1 MRRTANLHHQSDT
14 ASAEDIQAYVFG
26 FAPLPLIVRS
36 SDIHAAGC
44 YTTIDIPQG
53 TPVVEYTGR
62 WITAE
67 EGNRRYEGKE
77 ITFLFGLDDDK
88 YVIDGHGMGAFLN
101 HSCDPNC
108 VTDVLGGRV
117 WIFAKRD
124 INAGEELTYDYCL
137 YDGEPG
143 DAPCTCG
150 AKKCRGSMYSP
161 EELRRQAQQTKKQ
174 KRAEAKRPRQKKK
187 AA

>member
-1 MRRTANLHHQSDT
+1 MQRTANLHHEMQ
-14 ASAEDIQAYVFG
+14 ASVFAG

-36 SDIHAAGC
+36 SEIHAAGC
-44 YTTIDIPQG
+44 YTRVDIPAG

-67 EGNRRYEGKE
+67 EGNRRYEGQP
-77 ITFLFGLDDDK
+77 ITYLFGLDDDK

-101 HSCDPNC
+101 HSCEPNC
-108 VTDVLGGRV
+108 QTDVIGGHV

-124 INAGEELTYDYCL
+124 IRAGEELTYDYCL
-137 YDGEPG
+137 HDGQPG

-150 AKKCRGSMYSP
+150 AKNCRGSMYTA
-161 EELRRQAQQTKKQ
+161 EELKRQAKD
-174 KRAEAKRPRQKKK
+174 AKRRPRGQKKK